1 MKKRIT
7 EVLLTALCV
16 TAACTEKEN
25 IEIDNP
31 SSEDRAGFRI
41 EAVAGALTK
50 NGLNEDLTVV
60 WKAGDELSAWITTD
74 NDKKNNCLKL
84 TQETAGQTIGIF
96 EGNMEVPQGDAE
108 IYAVYPYNASYTLSE
123 GKVILTL
130 PETVNR
136 SADVSSALPGFM
148 VGKASSKLRIGFTY
162 PLALIDITVDGS
174 SSIFADNE
182 IESLTITASKPIVGP
197 VSYDFATGTLES
209 SSAEANSTATKTDTG
224 TAKSKTTNNI
234 ALTSETAKSSTIDGN
249 TLTINYEAGAK
260 MDTPQHAWIAVVP
273 CDLSGSVCSILLKTT
288 SGQEVTFN
296 VKINEAFSAQT
307 KYTLTLKD
315 IDKWIDTKN
324 ASAAGYDLVAANG
337 GERANCYIVNRG
349 GRYKFAAD
357 YVNKAKD
364 TAFDK
369 SLIASADWLWSSGNK
384 AIVTDV
390 VYGKSGA
397 IFFNVPAS
405 ASGNAV
411 IAAVDNS
418 GNIVWSWHIWV
429 TPDKNPLEPT
439 HYTRNSAWLMSDRNI
454 GALSNKQDDI
464 SSYGLYY
471 QWGRK
476 DPFPAANVII
486 SDSKE
491 DAAFGNCTA
500 AYTINTATFPSAQ
513 FKSVRNT
520 AIGSD
525 DIAFTVAN
533 PTVNIHYNS
542 QKSGSDAG
550 TNTWA
555 YNLDLQ
561 SFTALWCSATN
572 RVKTVYD
579 PCPAG
584 WCVPVDPAYSWRNI
598 DKFSIT
604 SGSLTSGYLFDATDG
619 TSASQG
625 GKSYYPACGSRRAG
639 QLYNIGN
646 QAVYWTA
653 KCNGNA
659 PYCLYG
665 DASGIKN
672 TTQRADYA
680 LNIRCMKM

>member
-16 TAACTEKEN
+16 TAACTGKEN

-31 SSEDRAGFRI
+31 SSEDRIGFRI
-41 EAVAGALTK
+41 EANAEPLTK
-50 NGLNEDLTVV
+50 TALNEDLTVV
-60 WKAGDELSAWITTD
+60 WKAGDELSAWVTTD
-74 NDKKNNCLKL
+74 ESHRNNLMTL
-84 TQETAGQTIGIF
+84 TEETVNQTIGIF
-96 EGNMEVPQGDAE
+96 EGNMEVPQENAE
-108 IYAVYPYNASYTLSE
+108 IYAVYPYNANYTLSE
-123 GKVILTL
+123 GKVTLTL
-130 PETVNR
+130 PETVDR
-136 SADVSSALPGFM
+136 LADVSSALPGFM

-162 PLALIDITVDGS
+162 PLALIDIAVDGS

-182 IESLTITASKPIVGP
+182 IESLTITATKPLAGTVN
-197 VSYDFATGTLES
+197 YDFATGKL
-209 SSAEANSTATKTDTG
+209 
-224 TAKSKTTNNI
+224 
-234 ALTSETAKSSTIDGN
+234 ALTSETANSSTVDGK

-260 MDTPQHAWIAVVP
+260 MNTTQHAWVAVVP
-273 CDLSGSVCSILLKTT
+273 CDLSESVCSILLKTT

-296 VKINEAFSAQT
+296 VKINEPFSAQT

-369 SLIASADWLWSSGNK
+369 SLITSADWLWSSGNEP
-384 AIVTDV
+384 IVSDV

-397 IFFNVPAS
+397 IFFNVSAS

-454 GALSNKQDDI
+454 GSQSNKQDDI
-464 SSYGLYY
+464 SAYGLYY

-486 SDSKE
+486 SESKE

-525 DIAFTVAN
+525 DIAFTIAN

-555 YNLDLQ
+555 YNLNLQ
-561 SFTALWCSATN
+561 SFTALWCSTTN

-579 PCPAG
+579 PCPSG
-584 WCVPVDPAYSWRNI
+584 WCVPVDPAYSWRNV
-598 DKFSIT
+598 DKFSI
-604 SGSLTSGYLFDATDG
+604 SAGSLTSGYLFDATDG
-619 TSASQG
+619 SSASQG

-665 DASGIKN
+665 DASDIKN